1 MDEKVQAHAQLALIP
16 DIWPLSPLPARTEE
30 KKVFCHDLPPAGG
43 LWWAGP
49 GVEGDE
55 MRVVEEQ
62 RTLAFQSR
70 MGLVSLEKQKRTIF

>member
-1 MDEKVQAHAQLALIP
+1 MALVSAP
-16 DIWPLSPLPARTEE
+16 GQNRE

-49 GVEGDE
+49 RVERCE

-62 RTLAFQSR
+62 RTLAFQSA
-70 MGLVSLEKQKRTIF
+70 MGLVSLEKQRPKICFKNCPVSQVKLTAVT